1 MKSSALDRGA
11 SMGFFKRLN
20 TVIKSNLNSLL
31 DQAEDPDKMIGQTVT
46 DMEQASREARQ
57 DMVKALGTA
66 KRLRKEADEVEET
79 ARTWEDKAVLALQNG
94 DEELAREALRRK
106 AKAEKETQSIR
117 ARAAREEAN
126 VEGMKSTLE
135 NVEEK
140 IEDLKARKH
149 SLASDV
155 RRAREAPSTGPA
167 SSGRFGSKAFDDLD
181 RMAGHIDQMEAEAEV
196 ADVLNDDRGGDID
209 ARFRALENNAADHD
223 VDDALAALKSKLDS

>member
-1 MKSSALDRGA
+1 
-11 SMGFFKRLN
+11 MGFFKRLN

-31 DQAEDPDKMIGQTVT
+31 DQAEDPDKMIGQTVV

-66 KRLRKEADEVEET
+66 KRLNKEADEVEET

-94 DEELAREALRRK
+94 DEALAREALRRK
-106 AKAEKETQSIR
+106 AKAEKEAQTIR
-117 ARAAREEAN
+117 GRAAREESN
-126 VEGMKSTLE
+126 VDGMKTTLE

-140 IEDLKARKH
+140 IADLKARQH

-155 RRAREAPSTGPA
+155 RRARQAPSTAPA
-167 SSGRFGSKAFDDLD
+167 GAGRFGSAAFDDLD
-181 RMAGHIDQMEAEAEV
+181 RMAGQIDQMEAEAEV
-196 ADVLNDDRGGDID
+196 ADVLSDDRGAGDID
-209 ARFRALENNAADHD
+209 ARFRELEKGAAEHD